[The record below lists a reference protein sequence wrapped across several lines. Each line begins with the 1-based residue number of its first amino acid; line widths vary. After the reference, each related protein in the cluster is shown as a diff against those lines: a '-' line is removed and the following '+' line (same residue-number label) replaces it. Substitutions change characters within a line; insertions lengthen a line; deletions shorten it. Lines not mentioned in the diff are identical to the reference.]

1 MEAMNG
7 VKILRQDLKMEGDEY
22 QYFKALEN
30 TLRKEGIKAKVVFN
44 DYLFD
49 KYDSLLV
56 NTNDELLG
64 EKDGK
69 TEILQKITGAYAL
82 AMGMFVSG

>member
-1 MEAMNG
+1 MEAING
-7 VKILRQDLKMEGDEY
+7 MKILRQDLMKEGHKY

-30 TLRKEGIKAKVVFN
+30 ALQKEGIKGEVALN

-56 NTNDELLG
+56 NTDDELLG
-64 EKDGK
+64 EKDEK
-69 TEILQKITGAYAL
+69 MEFLQKIPGAYAL
-82 AMGMFVSG
+82 ALGMFVSG